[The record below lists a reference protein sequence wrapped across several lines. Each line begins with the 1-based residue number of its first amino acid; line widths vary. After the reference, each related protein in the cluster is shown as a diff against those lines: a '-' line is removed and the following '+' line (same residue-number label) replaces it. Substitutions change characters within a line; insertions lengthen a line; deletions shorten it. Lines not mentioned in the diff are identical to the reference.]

1 MRILFLTGSP
11 AHYMAPPQLG
21 DTQMV
26 AGPDWPDAESPRG
39 DWISIKTPVGDY
51 NIATILGKLPTDQ
64 QPDAVV
70 SLVDASWRNTP
81 RNLEA
86 FRGPKALLVADTH
99 HLSSPLIGMLKYAAT
114 EPYDRIIFLYDR
126 HHLSFFHSAGF
137 NNLYWFPG
145 LTFPHNDETVKAAR
159 LKKRNPRIA
168 FVGQSGKFHPHRAR
182 LLDAVKKAKLPLDER
197 RLSQR
202 QAFEFY
208 GGSSIGFNASLNGD
222 LNLRVFEI
230 IASGAALLTDR
241 LAPESG
247 LFQLFTEGKDIFTY
261 SSVEE
266 LTESAK
272 HTLNH
277 PHETVQVGRA
287 GAALFDRL
295 FNAQVRRT
303 AFQDLL
309 VNGTHVP
316 AFEEQASTPIRQ
328 YFLGD
333 TDRLL
338 QSLTVYESMQ
348 ELHRTEETV
357 RVVLTPSVEQD
368 VADMWASLP
377 RIEIVRGPVC
387 TEAHM
392 VIFSREDKIIPTD
405 LNAPHIW
412 CYDSQPE
419 DKAQLIDTTAPA
431 GFTCV
436 SEDVAMFYRVA
447 PVDAGATEPEANP
460 GRKRVLLYT
469 DDPDSG
475 GVAQYNHSL
484 MVGLTAAGYA
494 VACAQTQSNNP
505 LIEAQRQLG
514 ITHHWIPYDTKTEFV
529 KTISDHATAKTIIE
543 AVNPG
548 LIIFS
553 DCCPV
558 SNMAA
563 RDVALKLGVP
573 YIVVVG
579 FVGAYLADRFKSVLS
594 RLALHYARAR
604 AVVAVSQENLD
615 LLHNRFG
622 LAAQTGNV
630 IHYGRPERFFAP
642 RDENVRARLRAEL
655 KLPAEA
661 VVCFTAARLSAV
673 KGYLYQILAAK
684 HLVSQPGNEHLYF
697 VWAGE
702 GDQRPALEQ
711 AITAA
716 GLKSRVHLLGHRWD
730 MADWYDAADIFVL
743 PSDLEGMPLAIM
755 EAMAKGLPVAATAI
769 SGIPEE
775 LGDTGK
781 LLPSGQTQLPR
792 LMAELAAT
800 LTQWAGDAA
809 LRVQLGAAARTR
821 AEAMFRED
829 RMVAQTLGL
838 VEAALYVSAQP
849 EALLAN
855 V

>member
-21 DTQMV
+21 DAQIV
-26 AGPDWPDAESPRG
+26 AGPDWPDAQSPKG
-39 DWISIKTPVGDY
+39 DWISIKTPIGDY
-51 NIATILGKLPTDQ
+51 NVATLFDKLPADQ

-81 RNLEA
+81 RNLAA

-114 EPYDRIIFLYDR
+114 ELYDRIIFLYNR
-126 HHLSFFHSAGF
+126 HHLSFFYSAGF

-145 LTFPHNDETVKAAR
+145 LTFPHNDETVKATR
-159 LKKRNPRIA
+159 MNKRSPRIA

-182 LLDAVKKAKLPLDER
+182 LLDALKKSKLSLDQR
-197 RLSQR
+197 RLPQR
-202 QAFEFY
+202 QAIEFY
-208 GGSSIGFNASLNGD
+208 GSSSVGFNASLNGD

-261 SSVEE
+261 SSADE
-266 LTESAK
+266 LTERAK
-272 HTLNH
+272 HALIH
-277 PHETVQVGRA
+277 PHETAQVGRA

-295 FNAQVRRT
+295 FNAQGRRT

-316 AFEEQASTPIRQ
+316 AFAEQVSTPFRK
-328 YFLGD
+328 YFSGD

-338 QSLTVYESMQ
+338 QGMIVYESVQ
-348 ELHRTEETV
+348 ELHRNEEKV
-357 RVVLTPSVEQD
+357 RIVLTPSVEQD
-368 VADMWASLP
+368 VADLWTSLP
-377 RIEIVRGPVC
+377 RIEIVRGPVS
-387 TEAHM
+387 TEAQM
-392 VIFSREDKIIPTD
+392 TIFSREDKIVSKALIGQR
-405 LNAPHIW
+405 IW
-412 CYDSQPE
+412 CYDARAE
-419 DKAQLIDTTAPA
+419 DQAKLIDTMTPA

-436 SEDVAMFYRVA
+436 SEDVAMFCRIA
-447 PVDAGATEPEANP
+447 PADSGATESQANP

-484 MVGLTAAGYA
+484 IVGLKVSGYA
-494 VACAQTQSNNP
+494 VACAQTHSKNP

-514 ITHHWIPYDTKTEFV
+514 VTHHWLSYDTKTEFA
-529 KTISDHATAKTIIE
+529 KTISDQATAQTIIE
-543 AVNPG
+543 AAKPDLV
-548 LIIFS
+548 IFS

-579 FVGAYLADRFKSVLS
+579 FVGAYLADRFKSVLG
-594 RLALHYARAR
+594 RLALQYARAR

-615 LLHNRFG
+615 LLHARFG
-622 LAAQTGNV
+622 LPFESGQV
-630 IHYGRPERFFAP
+630 IHYGRPEQFFAP
-642 RDENVRARLRAEL
+642 RNDTVRGRLRAEL
-655 KLPAEA
+655 DLPADA
-661 VVCFTAARLSAV
+661 VVCFTAARLAAV
-673 KGYLYQILAAK
+673 KGFLYQVLAAK
-684 HLVSQPGNEHLYF
+684 HLVTLVGCEKLHF
-697 VWAGE
+697 VWAGD

-711 AITAA
+711 AITSA
-716 GLKSRVHLLGHRWD
+716 GLTGRVHLLGHRWD

-755 EAMAKGLPVAATAI
+755 EAMAKGLPVVATAV

-775 LGDTGK
+775 LGDTGQ
-781 LLPSGQTQLPR
+781 LLPSAAQDRSALVNQLIRTLHLWVGDPVLRRIVGEAGR
-792 LMAELAAT
+792 L
-800 LTQWAGDAA
+800 
-809 LRVQLGAAARTR
+809 R
-821 AEAMFRED
+821 AEAMFRESLMIE
-829 RMVAQTLGL
+829 RTVALISRQVGE
-838 VEAALYVSAQP
+838 VPAAVSA
-849 EALLAN
+849 
-855 V
+855 